1 MAKQKKRRPGPGG
14 PGRPQPKPHWQPIEA
29 LAMVAA
35 HIDGM
40 LQADRE
46 QYETLLEAK
55 PKPHV
60 LDDFTINRVIAAF
73 TTQRN
78 DFGLFDEQLQ
88 RWAALPLSDQ
98 QRREVERLMEQMR
111 LLREN
116 NEQVLTLARELSKG
130 TIEKVMAK
138 SDVELGLEFL
148 LQLTE
153 QEGRKG
159 KHS

>member
-1 MAKQKKRRPGPGG
+1 MAKQKRRWSRPGG
-14 PGRPQPKPHWQPIEA
+14 PGRPQPKLHWQPIEA
-29 LAMVAA
+29 LAMIAT

-60 LDDFTINRVIAAF
+60 LDDYTINRVIAAF
-73 TTQRN
+73 TSQRN

-88 RWAALPLSDQ
+88 RWQAGPLTDD
-98 QRREVERLMEQMR
+98 QRREVERLVEQMR

-116 NEQVLTLARELSKG
+116 NEQVLSLARELSTG
-130 TIEKVMAK
+130 TIDKVMAT
-138 SDVELGLEFL
+138 SDVELGLEML
-148 LQLTE
+148 
-153 QEGRKG
+153 RKG
-159 KHS
+159 RPKG

>member
-1 MAKQKKRRPGPGG
+1 MMWGG
-14 PGRPQPKPHWQPIEA
+14 EA
-29 LAMVAA
+29 GHEVRNPYTLAMVAT

-46 QYETLLEAK
+46 QYETLLQAK

-78 DFGLFDEQLQ
+78 DFGLFDQQLQ
-88 RWAALPLSDQ
+88 RWAALPLTDD

>member
-1 MAKQKKRRPGPGG
+1 
-14 PGRPQPKPHWQPIEA
+14 
-29 LAMVAA
+29 MVAT

-78 DFGLFDEQLQ
+78 DFGLFDQQLQ
-88 RWAALPLSDQ
+88 RWAVLPLSDQ

>member
-14 PGRPQPKPHWQPIEA
+14 PGRPQPKPQWQPIEA
-29 LAMVAA
+29 LAIVAA

-46 QYETLLEAK
+46 QYETLLQAK

-60 LDDFTINRVIAAF
+60 LDDYTVNRVIAAF

-78 DFGLFDEQLQ
+78 DFGLFDQQLQ

-98 QRREVERLMEQMR
+98 QRREVERLVEQMR

-130 TIEKVMAK
+130 TIDKVMAK
-138 SDVELGLEFL
+138 SDVELGLEML
-148 LQLTE
+148 MKDWSE
-153 QEGRKG
+153 R
-159 KHS
+159 

>member
-1 MAKQKKRRPGPGG
+1 
-14 PGRPQPKPHWQPIEA
+14 
-29 LAMVAA
+29 MVAA

-46 QYETLLEAK
+46 QYETLLQAK

-78 DFGLFDEQLQ
+78 DFGLFDQQLQ
-88 RWAALPLSDQ
+88 HWAALPLSDQ
-98 QRREVERLMEQMR
+98 QRREVERLVEQMR

-130 TIEKVMAK
+130 TIDKVMAK
-138 SDVELGLEFL
+138 SDVELGLEML
-148 LQLTE
+148 MKSWSK
-153 QEGRKG
+153 R
-159 KHS
+159 

>member
-1 MAKQKKRRPGPGG
+1 
-14 PGRPQPKPHWQPIEA
+14 
-29 LAMVAA
+29 MVAA

-46 QYETLLEAK
+46 QYETLLQAK

-60 LDDFTINRVIAAF
+60 LDDYTVNRVIAAF

-98 QRREVERLMEQMR
+98 QRREVERLIEQMR

-116 NEQVLTLARELSKG
+116 NEQVLTLARELSTG
-130 TIEKVMAK
+130 TIDKVMAK
-138 SDVELGLEFL
+138 SDVALGLEML
-148 LQLTE
+148 M
-153 QEGRKG
+153 KG
-159 KHS
+159 WSKR

>member
-29 LAMVAA
+29 LAMVAT

-60 LDDFTINRVIAAF
+60 LDDYTVNRVIAAF

-78 DFGLFDEQLQ
+78 DFGLFDEQLR
-88 RWAALPLSDQ
+88 RWQAGPLTDD
-98 QRREVERLMEQMR
+98 QRREVERLVEQMR
-111 LLREN
+111 LLKEN

-130 TIEKVMAK
+130 TIDKVMAK
-138 SDVELGLEFL
+138 SDVELGLEML
-148 LQLTE
+148 M
-153 QEGRKG
+153 KG
-159 KHS
+159 WPMR

>member
-1 MAKQKKRRPGPGG
+1 
-14 PGRPQPKPHWQPIEA
+14 
-29 LAMVAA
+29 MVAA

-46 QYETLLEAK
+46 QYDTLLEAK

-78 DFGLFDEQLQ
+78 DFSLFDQQLQ
-88 RWAALPLSDQ
+88 RWQARPLTDN
-98 QRREVERLMEQMR
+98 QRREVERLVEQMR

-130 TIEKVMAK
+130 TIDKVMAK
-138 SDVELGLEFL
+138 SDVELGLEML
-148 LQLTE
+148 M
-153 QEGRKG
+153 KG
-159 KHS
+159 WPKS